1 VGGRFWL
8 GLIAA
13 IIGIGIAVGIAFVII
28 SSAFFRWGIL
38 GAFVFFSLLAL
49 GFSWYYDRRQQ
60 RKYDSLPDV

>member
-1 VGGRFWL
+1 MGGRFWL

-13 IIGIGIAVGIAFVII
+13 IIGIGIAVGIAFVVI

-38 GAFVFFSLLAL
+38 GAFVFFAALAL

-60 RKYDSLPDV
+60 KRYDSLPDV